1 MATLILKKYGNSVS
15 CLKLVPSSGGV
26 FEIYNDEN
34 LIFSKKSEGRFPE
47 ENEVIEKLG
56 KLD

>member
-1 MATLILKKYGNSVS
+1 LATLILKKYGSSVLY
-15 CLKLVPSSGGV
+15 LKLVPSSGGV
-26 FEIYNDEN
+26 FEIYNDDD